1 MRKKSSG
8 YTFLDMTKE
17 VMEME
22 KKPLT
27 VAQIWKYG
35 EINNLTDKIGSKG
48 KTPLNTLQARLY
60 IDIRDNE
67 NSIFTQTSKRPS
79 KFYLKNLE
87 CEDSTDGEIVEIEPT
102 GYNERDLHL
111 LLSSYVYASPEF
123 RCVTKTIFHE
133 RTGKTKKGYNQWL
146 HPDIVGVHFPFED
159 YSDRTLE
166 LQRLVGDCPYKIYS
180 FEMKKNLNFT
190 NLREYYFQ
198 AVSNSS
204 WANEGYIVALD
215 IDEDESFL
223 AELKRLNNAF
233 GIGVIKLNA
242 ENVSQSVVMFNSRQN
257 ENLDWDTIDRLAEN
271 PDFDQFI
278 GDIKDDADIRK
289 IKSQYDLVYN
299 DDDKVAEYARNK
311 HII

>member
-87 CEDSTDGEIVEIEPT
+87 CEDGTDGEIVEIEPT

-133 RTGKTKKGYNQWL
+133 RTGKTKKGR
-146 HPDIVGVHFPFED
+146 V
-159 YSDRTLE
+159 
-166 LQRLVGDCPYKIYS
+166 
-180 FEMKKNLNFT
+180 KK
-190 NLREYYFQ
+190 
-198 AVSNSS
+198 
-204 WANEGYIVALD
+204 
-215 IDEDESFL
+215 
-223 AELKRLNNAF
+223 
-233 GIGVIKLNA
+233 
-242 ENVSQSVVMFNSRQN
+242 
-257 ENLDWDTIDRLAEN
+257 
-271 PDFDQFI
+271 
-278 GDIKDDADIRK
+278 
-289 IKSQYDLVYN
+289 
-299 DDDKVAEYARNK
+299 
-311 HII
+311 

>member
-87 CEDSTDGEIVEIEPT
+87 CEDGTDGEIVEIEPT

-111 LLSSYVYASPEF
+111 LLSSVIYDETNRAKEYLPENEWW
-123 RCVTKTIFHE
+123 RIVKLDLSNKEHIIDWTHE
-133 RTGKTKKGYNQWL
+133 REWRVPGELCFEYSQCEIIVPNSKYYKKFVKYCLDKNRE
-146 HPDIVGVHFPFED
+146 DI
-159 YSDRTLE
+159 L
-166 LQRLVGDCPYKIYS
+166 LKIRGIVVIAS
-180 FEMKKNLNFT
+180 V
-190 NLREYYFQ
+190 YF
-198 AVSNSS
+198 
-204 WANEGYIVALD
+204 
-215 IDEDESFL
+215 
-223 AELKRLNNAF
+223 
-233 GIGVIKLNA
+233 
-242 ENVSQSVVMFNSRQN
+242 
-257 ENLDWDTIDRLAEN
+257 
-271 PDFDQFI
+271 
-278 GDIKDDADIRK
+278 
-289 IKSQYDLVYN
+289 
-299 DDDKVAEYARNK
+299 
-311 HII
+311 

>member
-87 CEDSTDGEIVEIEPT
+87 CEDGTDSEIVEIEPT

-111 LLSSYVYASPEF
+111 LLSSWNFKVLAYKWIYK
-123 RCVTKTIFHE
+123 R
-133 RTGKTKKGYNQWL
+133 
-146 HPDIVGVHFPFED
+146 
-159 YSDRTLE
+159 
-166 LQRLVGDCPYKIYS
+166 RLC
-180 FEMKKNLNFT
+180 
-190 NLREYYFQ
+190 
-198 AVSNSS
+198 
-204 WANEGYIVALD
+204 
-215 IDEDESFL
+215 
-223 AELKRLNNAF
+223 RL
-233 GIGVIKLNA
+233 
-242 ENVSQSVVMFNSRQN
+242 
-257 ENLDWDTIDRLAEN
+257 
-271 PDFDQFI
+271 
-278 GDIKDDADIRK
+278 
-289 IKSQYDLVYN
+289 Y
-299 DDDKVAEYARNK
+299 
-311 HII
+311 